1 LSEAWWKFP
10 RVQRCPA
17 SRRCAGRAGPASAW
31 LVAAL
36 LLAGASVGWC
46 QTAPDESVVAASS
59 GDTASTRGALGDI
72 EAYFTAPLHWTQGE
86 WMIFGGALAGIGVA
100 NIYDKRVR
108 AHFVRELGP
117 SGSGSDDLQ
126 DAIPTAAVLVG
137 NFAFATLID
146 DSAGKREAWSMFEAA
161 GLSTLTAYGLKFA
174 IRREG
179 PDETND
185 PNAWASGHGGTF
197 PSTHATA
204 AFAVGTVL
212 AESGNDDYRWLRRFL
227 GYGLGVA
234 TDYERLKHN
243 AHWLSDV
250 VAGSA
255 LGAASA
261 YFVIKRR
268 ERSGEMTQLMLV
280 PMDGGAELTFKLSLR

>member
-1 LSEAWWKFP
+1 M
-10 RVQRCPA
+10 
-17 SRRCAGRAGPASAW
+17 
-31 LVAAL
+31 
-36 LLAGASVGWC
+36 LAGANAGWC
-46 QTAPDESVVAASS
+46 QTAPQESLVTENSS
-59 GDTASTRGALGDI
+59 DTASAPSPSGVIGDS
-72 EAYFTAPLHWTQGE
+72 EGYFTAPVHWTGGE
-86 WMIFGGALAGIGVA
+86 WMLFGGAVAGIGVA
-100 NIYDKRVR
+100 HIYDKKVR

-117 SGSGSDDLQ
+117 SGSTSSDDVQ
-126 DAIPTAAVLVG
+126 DAIPTVAVLVG

-146 DSAGKREAWSMFEAA
+146 DSAGKREAWTMFEAA
-161 GLSTLTAYGLKFA
+161 GLSTLTAYGLKYA

-179 PDETND
+179 PDETSD
-185 PNAWASGHGGTF
+185 PDAWGRGHGGSF

-212 AESGNDDYRWLRRFL
+212 AESGSDEYRWLRRFL

-261 YFVIKRR
+261 YFMMSRR
-268 ERSGEMTQLMLV
+268 QSSEEMTQLMLV
-280 PMDGGAELTFKLSLR
+280 PADGGAQLTFKVSLR